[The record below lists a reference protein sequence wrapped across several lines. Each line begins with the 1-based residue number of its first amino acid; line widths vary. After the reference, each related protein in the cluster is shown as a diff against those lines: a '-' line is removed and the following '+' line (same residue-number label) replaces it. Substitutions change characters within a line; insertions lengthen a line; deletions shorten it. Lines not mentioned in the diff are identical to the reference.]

1 MRTLYASLPP
11 AEGNALAMPAR
22 ENDDELTLS
31 YGKTLL
37 LLDLSVIRAQGYAA
51 TVWASHSMKDL
62 DSVLGA
68 SQE

>member
-37 LLDLSVIRAQGYAA
+37 LLDLSVIRVAGYVALGL
-51 TVWASHSMKDL
+51 SHGL
-62 DSVLGA
+62 L
-68 SQE
+68 